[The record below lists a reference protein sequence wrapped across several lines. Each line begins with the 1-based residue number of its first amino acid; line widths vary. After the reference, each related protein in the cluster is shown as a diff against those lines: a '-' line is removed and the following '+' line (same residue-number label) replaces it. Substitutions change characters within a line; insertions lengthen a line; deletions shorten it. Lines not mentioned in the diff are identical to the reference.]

1 MRRKMK
7 AIVMAVLMLLVC
19 GVSFANGSKED
30 AGTSSEGY
38 NIGVAMA
45 DFKIP
50 FFVRMMKGMEDAA
63 DRLGVNLDIQDGKS
77 DPNMQISQIETFIIQ
92 KKDLVIIV
100 AAQLDSLVPVA
111 DMCIAA
117 GIPIVTVNR
126 QLGEGADIV
135 TYVGCDDRTGGSI
148 QGEILDDL
156 LGGKGN
162 IILCQG
168 SLGSSPQVMREQG
181 LEDYIAENAPDINIL
196 AKQPEDWDKAKT
208 IVVVE
213 NFLLKYKKGEIDAIV
228 LQGPYEALGA
238 VEAVK
243 SSGRDELLGKI
254 VCFDLPQEVVD
265 SIHDGDI
272 YGTVLQDPQEQGNL
286 GIEVAVRYLNG
297 DRNIEKQTWT
307 DLPKVTVDNIGNYGA
322 AW

>member
-1 MRRKMK
+1 MKRKMLV
-7 AIVMAVLMLLVC
+7 IVMATAMLLVC
-19 GVSFANGSKED
+19 GVSFANGSQED
-30 AGTSSEGY
+30 TGTSSQGY

-50 FFVRMMKGMEDAA
+50 FFVRMMKGMEGAA
-63 DRLGVNLDIQDGKS
+63 DRLGANLDIQDGKS
-77 DPNMQISQIETFIIQ
+77 DPNVQMSQIETFIIQ

-100 AAQLDSLVPVA
+100 AAQLDALVPVA
-111 DMCIAA
+111 DKCIAA

-126 QLGEGADIV
+126 QLGEGPDIV

-148 QGEILDDL
+148 QGEILDEL
-156 LGGKGN
+156 LAGNGN
-162 IILCQG
+162 IVLCQG

-181 LEDYIAENAPDINIL
+181 LEDYISKNAPGINIL

-265 SIHDGDI
+265 SIHEGEI